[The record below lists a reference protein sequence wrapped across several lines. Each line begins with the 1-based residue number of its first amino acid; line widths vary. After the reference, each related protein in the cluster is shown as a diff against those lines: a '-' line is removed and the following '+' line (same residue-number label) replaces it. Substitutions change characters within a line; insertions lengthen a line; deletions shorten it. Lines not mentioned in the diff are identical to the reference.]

1 MSGRELH
8 WSEVTGLHDHF
19 PFPPGVPVVS
29 KCFSWSLGVSTVCRK
44 VSPQLVATRSHR
56 KSALSSFWEAIGWPS
71 SSRGCGCSPTNQL
84 VGQDASQGC
93 LAEQPMLEA
102 GYEQ

>member
-8 WSEVTGLHDHF
+8 WSEVTGLHDHL
-19 PFPPGVPVVS
+19 PSPPGSCSVEVLFLGSRCVY
-29 KCFSWSLGVSTVCRK
+29 SLQK

-56 KSALSSFWEAIGWPS
+56 KSASSSFWEAIGWPS